1 MLNKLVLF
9 FIAIGFSTF
18 CYGQELNCKL
28 VVNAMQTGNEQNQI
42 FKTLERQLNE
52 FINNTQWTNKNAK
65 PQERIDCSMVVTI
78 QDYSSDIFRATLQI
92 QSSRP
97 VFNSTYTTPIYNFND
112 RDFTFQYLEFQN
124 LVYNPS
130 QYESNLISVLTF
142 HINMILGIDADTF
155 EPMGGETYFK
165 QAQTILN
172 YTQQN
177 NYKGWKA
184 EDGQQ
189 TRFMLIDQMLSNQYK
204 EFRDAMY
211 KYHRLGLDEMS
222 TDAKEG
228 KQSIADAIADLRT
241 MNNRRPNSF
250 LLRVFFDA
258 KASEIEEIFSDG
270 PSITI
275 TTVMDNLNRI
285 APTHAS
291 KWRNISY

>member
-1 MLNKLVLF
+1 MLNKVT
-9 FIAIGFSTF
+9 IIGLMLLWSVCSFS
-18 CYGQELNCKL
+18 QELNCKL
-28 VVNAMQTGNEQNQI
+28 VVNAMQTGNENNQV
-42 FKTLERQLNE
+42 FKTLERQLTE
-52 FINNTQWTNKNAK
+52 FINNTQWTNNGIK
-65 PQERIDCSMVVTI
+65 PQERIDCSMVITI
-78 QDYSSDIFRATLQI
+78 QDYDTDIFRATLQV

-97 VFNSTYTTPIYNFND
+97 VYNSTYTTPVYNFND

-124 LVYNPS
+124 LIYNPT

-142 HINMILGIDADTF
+142 HINMILGLDAETF
-155 EPMGGETYFK
+155 APMGGEPYFT
-165 QAQTILN
+165 QAQAILN

-189 TRFMLIDQMLSNQYK
+189 TRYMLIDQLLSNQYK

-211 KYHRLGLDEMS
+211 KYHRLGLDVMHI
-222 TDAKEG
+222 DAKKG
-228 KQSIADAIADLRT
+228 KQAIADAIAELRT
-241 MNNRRPNSF
+241 LNNRRPNSF

-270 PSITI
+270 PSINI